1 MTRKEFAKKY
11 NVDYNLVAIA
21 SRQVKVCNRQ
31 KNVQFDENE
40 LGKAVC
46 QELRGRINR
55 NLEASRRLHEDYDRL
70 SIICWNMAL

>member
-11 NVDYNLVAIA
+11 NVDYNLVSIA
-21 SRQVKVCNRQ
+21 SRKVKVCKRQ

-46 QELRGRINR
+46 QEVRGRINR

>member
-11 NVDYNLVAIA
+11 NLDYNFVSVA
-21 SRQVKVCNRQ
+21 SRRVKVCKRQ

>member
-11 NVDYNLVAIA
+11 NVDYNLVSVA
-21 SRQVKVCNRQ
+21 SRRVKVCKRQ

>member
-1 MTRKEFAKKY
+1 MTRKEFSKKY
-11 NVDYNLVAIA
+11 NVDYQIVVDA
-21 SRQVKVCNRQ
+21 SRSIKICKRQ

-55 NLEASRRLHEDYDRL
+55 NLEASRRLHDDYDKLRV
-70 SIICWNMAL
+70 ICWNMAL

>member
-11 NVDYNLVAIA
+11 NVDYNLVSIA
-21 SRQVKVCNRQ
+21 SRKVKVCKRQ

>member
-1 MTRKEFAKKY
+1 MTRKEFSKKY
-11 NVDYNLVAIA
+11 NVDYQIVVYA
-21 SRQVKVCNRQ
+21 SRSIKICKRQ

-55 NLEASRRLHEDYDRL
+55 NLEASRRLHEDYDKLRV
-70 SIICWNMAL
+70 ICWNMAL